1 MSITHEPEQ
10 LKGLEDRTPPCGSS
24 PGISPLYGEE
34 EQMATSSYVG
44 IDVSKDRLDVA
55 VLRER
60 QETQVENS
68 REGIA
73 RLVEQMQALQ
83 PELMVVEATGGYQR
97 AVVEALFWAGLAV
110 AVVNPARVRQFARA
124 CGLLAKT
131 DKLDAQVLAVF
142 GEKVQPRRY
151 ESKSEAG
158 KQLSALLVR
167 RRQLEE
173 MLKAEQNRLR
183 TVARSLRDSVQRMIA
198 YLKAEKKL
206 LDEQIEQFVTDQEAW
221 QEQAEILGSAPGV
234 GKVTTATL
242 LAELPE
248 LGKMDRKKI
257 AALVGVAP
265 MNSDSGKKRG
275 YRKTKGG
282 RGDVRSVLYMATL
295 VATRHNPL
303 IRAQYQQL
311 LKRGKLKKVALIA
324 CMRKFLTILNA
335 MARDRQPFR
344 CAIA

>member
-1 MSITHEPEQ
+1 
-10 LKGLEDRTPPCGSS
+10 
-24 PGISPLYGEE
+24 
-34 EQMATSSYVG
+34 MATSSETYVG

-55 VLRER
+55 VLGE
-60 QETQVENS
+60 EGVWQVNNTPD
-68 REGIA
+68 GIV
-73 RLVEQMQALQ
+73 RLVGEMQGLV
-83 PELMVVEATGGYQR
+83 PELIVVEATGGYQR
-97 AVVEALFWAGLAV
+97 AVVEALCEAGLAV

-142 GEKVQPRRY
+142 GQRVQPRQY
-151 ESKSEAG
+151 EGRSEAG

-183 TVARSLRDSVQRMIA
+183 TISSSLQGSVERIIA
-198 YLKAEKKL
+198 CLKDEKKL
-206 LDEQIEQFVTDQEAW
+206 LDTQIQQFLAEQEAW
-221 QEQAEILGSAPGV
+221 QEPTEILSSAPGV
-234 GKVTTATL
+234 GMVTTATL

-265 MNSDSGKKRG
+265 MNFDSGKKRG

-282 RGDVRSVLYMATL
+282 RADVRSVLYMSTL
-295 VATRHNPL
+295 VATRYNPL

-311 LKRGKLKKVALIA
+311 LKRGKLKKVALTA

-335 MARDRQPFR
+335 MMRDQQPFR
-344 CAIA
+344 M

>member
-1 MSITHEPEQ
+1 
-10 LKGLEDRTPPCGSS
+10 
-24 PGISPLYGEE
+24 
-34 EQMATSSYVG
+34 MATSSYVG

-55 VLRER
+55 VLGKER
-60 QETQVENS
+60 VWQVENTQ
-68 REGIA
+68 EGIVQLVQ
-73 RLVEQMQALQ
+73 RLEELQ
-83 PELMVVEATGGYQR
+83 PELIVVEATGGYQR

-124 CGLLAKT
+124 YGLLAKT

-142 GEKVQPRRY
+142 GQKVQPRRY

-158 KQLSALLVR
+158 KHLSALLVR
-167 RRQLEE
+167 RRQLDE

-183 TVARSLRDSVQRMIA
+183 TISQSLKGSVQRMIST
-198 YLKAEKKL
+198 LKAEKKS
-206 LDEQIEQFVTDQEAW
+206 LDKQIQQFVAEQEAW
-221 QEQAEILGSAPGV
+221 QEQQKILKSATGV

-265 MNSDSGKKRG
+265 MNYDSGKKRG

-295 VATRHNPL
+295 VATRRNPL
-303 IRAQYQQL
+303 IRTQYQHL

-335 MARDRQPFR
+335 MLRDRQPFR
-344 CAIA
+344 CAACA

>member
-1 MSITHEPEQ
+1 
-10 LKGLEDRTPPCGSS
+10 
-24 PGISPLYGEE
+24 
-34 EQMATSSYVG
+34 MATSSYVG

-55 VLRER
+55 VLGE
-60 QETQVENS
+60 EWGGQVDNTPN
-68 REGIA
+68 GIA
-73 RLVEQMQALQ
+73 KLVQKMAEMQ
-83 PELMVVEATGGYQR
+83 PELIVVEATGGYQR
-97 AVVEALFWAGLAV
+97 AVVEALFVAGLAV

-142 GEKVQPRRY
+142 GQKVQPRRY
-151 ESKSEAG
+151 EGKSEAE

-167 RRQLEE
+167 RRQLDE

-183 TVARSLRDSVQRMIA
+183 TISPSLRGSVQRIIA
-198 YLKAEKKL
+198 ALKAEKKS
-206 LDEQIEQFVTDQEAW
+206 LDTQIQQFMNEQAAW
-221 QEQAEILGSAPGV
+221 QEQREILDTAPGV

-265 MNSDSGKKRG
+265 MNHDSGKKRG

-282 RGDVRSVLYMATL
+282 R
-295 VATRHNPL
+295 
-303 IRAQYQQL
+303 
-311 LKRGKLKKVALIA
+311 
-324 CMRKFLTILNA
+324 
-335 MARDRQPFR
+335 RDRKSVV
-344 CAIA
+344 

>member
-1 MSITHEPEQ
+1 
-10 LKGLEDRTPPCGSS
+10 
-24 PGISPLYGEE
+24 
-34 EQMATSSYVG
+34 MATSSYVG

-55 VLRER
+55 VLGKER
-60 QETQVENS
+60 VWQVENTQ
-68 REGIA
+68 EGIVQLVQ
-73 RLVEQMQALQ
+73 RLEELQ
-83 PELMVVEATGGYQR
+83 PELIVVEATGGYQR

-124 CGLLAKT
+124 YGLLAKT

-142 GEKVQPRRY
+142 GQKVQPRRY

-158 KQLSALLVR
+158 KHLSALLVR
-167 RRQLEE
+167 RRQLDE

-183 TVARSLRDSVQRMIA
+183 TISQSLKDSVQRMIST
-198 YLKAEKKL
+198 LKAEKKS
-206 LDEQIEQFVTDQEAW
+206 LDEQIQQFVAEQEAW
-221 QEQAEILGSAPGV
+221 QEQQKILKSAPGV

-265 MNSDSGKKRG
+265 MNYDSGKKRG

-295 VATRHNPL
+295 VATRRNPL
-303 IRAQYQQL
+303 IRTQYQHL

-335 MARDRQPFR
+335 MLRDRQPFR
-344 CAIA
+344 CAACA

>member
-1 MSITHEPEQ
+1 
-10 LKGLEDRTPPCGSS
+10 
-24 PGISPLYGEE
+24 
-34 EQMATSSYVG
+34 MATSSEKYVG
-44 IDVSKDRLDVA
+44 IDVSKDRLDLA
-55 VLRER
+55 VLGKER
-60 QETQVENS
+60 VWQAENNC
-68 REGIA
+68 EGIS
-73 RLVEQMQALQ
+73 RLVQQMQELQ
-83 PELMVVEATGGYQR
+83 PELIVVEATGGYQR

-151 ESKSEAG
+151 ESKSAAG

-167 RRQLEE
+167 RRQLDEI
-173 MLKAEQNRLR
+173 LKAEQNRLR
-183 TVARSLRDSVQRMIA
+183 TISASLRGSVERIIA
-198 YLKAEKKL
+198 CLKAEKKL
-206 LDEQIEQFVTDQEAW
+206 LEEQIQQFVADQEAW
-221 QEQAEILGSAPGV
+221 QEPTQILKSAPGV
-234 GKVTTATL
+234 GKVTIATL

-295 VATRHNPL
+295 VATRRNPL
-303 IRAQYQQL
+303 IQAQYQQL

-335 MARDRQPFR
+335 MIRDKQPFR
-344 CAIA
+344 WTASA